1 MFDKKT
7 LHNKKF
13 YFYWTIILLLLVS
26 SCAQQAT
33 LTGGDK
39 DVTPPM
45 ILKQEPANYSIN
57 FNAKRIQIYFDEF
70 VQLNNSSETFSLS
83 PPMKNPPEYSLKG
96 KSLLI
101 DIKDTLK
108 ENTTY
113 IINCNEGIK
122 DLTEG
127 NSLPLTSF
135 VFSTGSYIDSLSFF
149 GSVKD
154 AFTMSPVEKIAV
166 LLFQHNEDSTL
177 LKDEYYYYTVTDNQG
192 HFRFSNLASGKY
204 HLCAL
209 NDKNRNF
216 IFDQTD
222 ESIAFFS
229 DLVEPVYIPVPVKD
243 TLSVINADTTIVPD
257 SIPAF
262 TLDYEEY
269 TLWMFEEQDTSLR
282 FLRRE
287 FKSDYRHD
295 FIFKNPIRDFNLNQ
309 ITQLDTVISYLT
321 RFNKSKDTISIYLTS
336 ISDDLVDFELF
347 ANEQLLD
354 TITFNPSQK
363 GSAGGG
369 GRRRGAARA
378 AADTAKVFLTYK
390 IITRGE
396 LHKDPC
402 IEFLYPVQSYD
413 LSKFLLVEHLKSKS
427 DTMSVEAYFADSL
440 KMRLAFKYPF
450 KEKTQYEILSPDSIF
465 CSYFN
470 FCNDSIK
477 IDFTTKSQKD
487 YASLLINYQ
496 FYEKNNYIV
505 QLLDEKS
512 NVLQENFLSSDEGI
526 TYTYLNPGKYRIR
539 AIEDGNNNK
548 KWDAGKY
555 TIRKQPEKVFYFDKL
570 IDVPANWK
578 VEETFDVGVE
588 TEKQQTE

>member
-1 MFDKKT
+1 MYKK
-7 LHNKKF
+7 KS
-13 YFYWTIILLLLVS
+13 YFYWTMILLLLVS

-39 DVTPPM
+39 DITPPV
-45 ILKQEPANYSIN
+45 ILKQEPTNYSTN
-57 FNAKRIQIYFDEF
+57 FNAKRIQIYFDEY
-70 VQLNNSSETFSLS
+70 VQLNNPSETFSVS
-83 PPMKNPPEYSLKG
+83 PPMKNQPEYSLKG
-96 KSLLI
+96 KSLI
-101 DIKDTLK
+101 VDIKDTLK

-113 IINCNEGIK
+113 IINCSEGIK

-127 NSLPLTSF
+127 NFLPLTSF
-135 VFSTGSYIDSLSFF
+135 VFSTGSYVDSLSFF

-154 AFTMSPVEKIAV
+154 AFTLSPVEKVAV

-192 HFRFSNLASGKY
+192 HFRFFNLAPGKY
-204 HLCAL
+204 HLCGL

-229 DLVEPVYIPVPVKD
+229 DLIEPVYIPAPVKD
-243 TLSVINADTTIVPD
+243 TSSILDADTTIVQD
-257 SIPAF
+257 SVPVF

-269 TLWMFEEQDTSLR
+269 TLWMFEEQDTTLR

-287 FKSDYRHD
+287 FRSDYRHD
-295 FIFKNPIRDFNLNQ
+295 FIFKNSIKDFKLNQ
-309 ITQLDTVISYLT
+309 ISHLDTVISYLT
-321 RFNKSKDTISIYLTS
+321 QFNKSKDTISIYLTS
-336 ISDDLVDFELF
+336 ISHDLVDFELY

-363 GSAGGG
+363 GNAGG
-369 GRRRGAARA
+369 GRRRGAARTV
-378 AADTAKVFLTYK
+378 ADTVKVILTYK
-390 IITRGE
+390 IISKGE

-413 LSKFLLVEHLKSKS
+413 LNKFLLVEHLKNKNDTVPIKS
-427 DTMSVEAYFADSL
+427 YFTDSL
-440 KMRLAFKYPF
+440 KMRLAFKYLF
-450 KEKTQYEILSPDSIF
+450 KEKTQYEILASDSIF

-487 YASLLINYQ
+487 YASLRVNYQ
-496 FYEKNNYIV
+496 FHEKNNYIV
-505 QLLDEKS
+505 QLLNEKL
-512 NVLQENFLSSDEGI
+512 NVLQEDFLSSDEEI
-526 TYTYLNPGKYRIR
+526 TYAYLNPGKYHIR
-539 AIEDGNNNK
+539 VIEDANNNK
-548 KWDAGKY
+548 RWDSGKY
-555 TIRKQPEKVFYFDKL
+555 TIRRQPEKVFYFDKA
-570 IDVPANWK
+570 IDIPANWK
-578 VEETFDVGVE
+578 VEETFEVGVE
-588 TEKQQTE
+588 TQKK

>member
-1 MFDKKT
+1 MEMYKK
-7 LHNKKF
+7 KS
-13 YFYWTIILLLLVS
+13 YFYWTILLLFLVS

-39 DVTPPM
+39 DVMPPV
-45 ILKQEPANYSIN
+45 ILKQEPANYSID
-57 FNAKRIQIYFDEF
+57 FNVKRIQIYFDEYI
-70 VQLNNSSETFSLS
+70 QLNNPSETFSVS
-83 PPMKNPPEYSLKG
+83 PPMKNQLEYSLKG
-96 KSLLI
+96 KSLII

-113 IINCNEGIK
+113 VINCSEGIK

-127 NSLPLTSF
+127 NPLPLTSF
-135 VFSTGSYIDSLSFF
+135 VFSTGSYVDSLSFF

-154 AFTMSPVEKIAV
+154 AFTLSPVEKVAV

-177 LKDEYYYYTVTDNQG
+177 LKDEYYYFTVTDNHG

-229 DLVEPVYIPVPVKD
+229 DLVEPVYIPVPVED
-243 TLSVINADTTIVPD
+243 TLSVLEADTAIVQD

-262 TLDYEEY
+262 EIDYEEY
-269 TLWMFEEQDTSLR
+269 ILWMFEEQDTTLR

-295 FIFKNPIRDFNLNQ
+295 FIFKNPIRDFKLNQ
-309 ITQLDTVISYLT
+309 ISQLDTVISYLT
-321 RFNKSKDTISIYLTS
+321 QFNKSKDTISIYLTS
-336 ISDDLVDFELF
+336 ISHDLIDFELF

-369 GRRRGAARA
+369 RRRGAARA
-378 AADTAKVFLTYK
+378 TTDTTKVFLTYK
-390 IITRGE
+390 IITKGE
-396 LHKDPC
+396 LHKDPS
-402 IEFLYPVQSYD
+402 IEFSYPVQSYD
-413 LSKFLLVEHLKSKS
+413 LSKFLLVEHLKTKI
-427 DTMSVEAYFADSL
+427 DTMSVESYFTDSL
-440 KMRLAFKYPF
+440 KMRLAFRYPF
-450 KEKTQYEILSPDSIF
+450 KEKTRYEILSPDSIF
-465 CSYFN
+465 LSYFGHS
-470 FCNDSIK
+470 NDSIK

-487 YASLLINYQ
+487 YVSLRINYE
-496 FYEKNNYIV
+496 FYEKNNFIV
-505 QLLDEKS
+505 QLLNEKS
-512 NVLQENFLSSDEGI
+512 NVLQEDFLSSDEGI
-526 TYTYLNPGKYRIR
+526 TYVYLNPGKYRIR
-539 AIEDGNNNK
+539 VIEDVNNNK
-548 KWDAGKY
+548 KWDSGKY
-555 TIRKQPEKVFYFDKL
+555 TIRRQPEKVFYFDKP
-570 IDVPANWK
+570 IDIPANWK
-578 VEETFDVGVE
+578 IEETFEVGVE
-588 TEKQQTE
+588 TEHIH